1 MGAEVSMIG
10 EYALYAL
17 YFLLVLS
24 IVAFIYILYKKQ
36 LSIDLFDSIDEQDTK
51 KHYQIDDNLMH
62 KNKSSHHNNSTDTQT
77 DIFKNVDTQD
87 DTAHEDIQ
95 AVQRP
100 QEDEN
105 ISEVEEISCLPVYKN
120 DMPTIDDVKPDFFE
134 YFKGQKLL
142 IVEDNKINQKILLN
156 VLKNINTPIEV
167 ADNGAEALTKVLEEK
182 QEFDMILMDI
192 SMPVMDGINATKALR
207 SDSICND
214 IPIVTVTA
222 FTSGLEIGQMF
233 EVGANAFLTKPLDIH
248 KLFTVM
254 LLFLDNTKS
263 DLPIEKEFDILGI
276 DLDKITQDMHANQN
290 EIREAIEEFVDKF
303 ESLEYKIPMW
313 IDRNDFVKVITSLDE
328 LDMILD
334 LIGAIDMQRFIE
346 SMKTSLNKTE
356 DIEYYKVLFRA
367 KYKALLNTYKK
378 YLNSF

>member
-1 MGAEVSMIG
+1 MGAEVSVIG

-36 LSIDLFDSIDEQDTK
+36 LSVDLFDSIDDKDK
-51 KHYQIDDNLMH
+51 KRHYQIDDSLIH
-62 KNKSSHHNNSTDTQT
+62 QNKTPHHYDVVNIETDKISDDNSEGVTTLERPKEDEVLQ
-77 DIFKNVDTQD
+77 NVD
-87 DTAHEDIQ
+87 
-95 AVQRP
+95 
-100 QEDEN
+100 
-105 ISEVEEISCLPVYKN
+105 EVSCLPIYKN
-120 DMPTIDDVKPDFFE
+120 DIPTIDEVKPDFFE

-156 VLKNINTPIEV
+156 VLRNINTPIEV
-167 ADNGAEALTKVLEEK
+167 ADNGEEALTKVLEEK

-263 DLPIEKEFDILGI
+263 DLSIEKEFDILGI
-276 DLDKITQDMHANQN
+276 NLDQITNDMHANRN
-290 EIREAIEEFVDKF
+290 DIKEAIEEFIDKF
-303 ESLEYKIPMW
+303 GIFEYKIPMW
-313 IDRNDFVKVITSLDE
+313 IDDNDFAKVIRSLDE

-334 LIGAIDMQRFIE
+334 LIGAIDMQQFIE
-346 SMKTSLNKTE
+346 SMKVSLNKTE